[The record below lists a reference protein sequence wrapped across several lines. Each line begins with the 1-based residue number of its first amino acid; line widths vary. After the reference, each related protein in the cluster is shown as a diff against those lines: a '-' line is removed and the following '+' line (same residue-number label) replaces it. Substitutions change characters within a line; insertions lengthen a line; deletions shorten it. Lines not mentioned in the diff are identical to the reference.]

1 MSASIDPILPLLIT
15 ISLSIVFISLL
26 LKKFKQPL
34 VIAYIIAGL
43 LIGPYGLGLLTDIST
58 ITHLGN
64 IGVVLLL
71 FFIGMEVNLKKL
83 LSNWKVAL
91 IGTLFQICLSVFFV
105 YLFSLW
111 TNWEL
116 KRILFL
122 GFAISL
128 SSTAV
133 VLKIL
138 EEYSELGSKT
148 GQNVLSIL
156 LVQDIAIVPMLLIL
170 SFLGGEKI
178 SYTDIIIECIGAVII
193 ILFVIWLIKKENIK
207 LPFSA
212 TIKKDHDLQIFWA
225 LLLCFGFALITGLF
239 GLSTALGAFIAGI
252 VLGSAKETKWVIQ
265 NLHPFYILLVAL
277 FFLSVGMLLD
287 LTFILENYVV
297 ISTLVVGVFLTNTLI
312 NAIILK
318 VLKNSWKESFYG
330 GALLSEI
337 GEFSFVLSAVASS
350 LGIISTF
357 GYNLT
362 ISVIALTLLFSP
374 LWIAMFRKILLIHT
388 RKNEN

>member
-1 MSASIDPILPLLIT
+1 
-15 ISLSIVFISLL
+15 
-26 LKKFKQPL
+26 
-34 VIAYIIAGL
+34 
-43 LIGPYGLGLLTDIST
+43 
-58 ITHLGN
+58 
-64 IGVVLLL
+64 
-71 FFIGMEVNLKKL
+71 MEVNLKKL